1 MGLWQGVSGPPGAG
15 GDAGKNGQLPAVPFW
30 TDAHNHVIPMTADGV
45 LAMEEGMMV
54 VKGFEIHQR
63 QRQMQQ
69 ALDNLNTLEEI
80 RVFRMA

>member
-1 MGLWQGVSGPPGAG
+1 
-15 GDAGKNGQLPAVPFW
+15 
-30 TDAHNHVIPMTADGV
+30 MTADSV